1 MPPFPNHVLC
11 VKVANRPV
19 PSISLRRLPVGRPR
33 RFRQC
38 LPSASPY
45 QTTAASQQ
53 PPLNTGLAGRF
64 PPSSRPSSPHALTTV
79 QPYCASPFLRN
90 QRAETPLTVPF
101 NQHITAA
108 VISRKY
114 HVHSLCATNLA
125 PSFVLP
131 RTLGRSRSV
140 ETRYCARATM
150 ATVTDRA
157 TTPPCNPAREDLE
170 AREQLREIFLKSVH
184 AGMPKQM
191 LERVLNFDPT
201 SSTLTVE
208 GRTYN
213 IQRNVF
219 VVGFGKAVLGM
230 ARVVEDVLGPHIIKG
245 ILSIPKGSRADL
257 AKAGLRSGYDLAKE
271 FGWRDREGLIEML
284 LVDGSKLSVQ
294 EGAENNL
301 PDVNAYRAARDIH
314 RLVSNLTEKDIV
326 IVLMSGGGSALLPYP
341 VEPLTMDD
349 VLEVTRVLFHH
360 GADILQV
367 NTVRKHLELLKG
379 GGLAKAAMPAQVISF
394 IISDVIGDSLDMIAS
409 GPTVRQAY
417 SPHRCLEVIDR
428 LGARGAVPEKV
439 LQILETRKSQ
449 VAAQA
454 ALRTDPMA
462 PSKRGPIDWAVWRH
476 VIAPAPVPGGLPG
489 VSAAEK
495 VDWDRVQNVLVGTNA
510 IACEA
515 AVSHAEHLGFETTIW
530 STELTGEARQ
540 VGELFGK
547 LAQYISA
554 CFSPQRPLA
563 SNPDLVKL
571 EMELAGLGIS
581 KAKLNEIGLKV
592 RKAANHS
599 RPLCV
604 VAGGETVVT
613 LKGSGKGGRN
623 QEMALAAGMQLQEC
637 FPNKD
642 RVPRAHVFFLSAGTD
657 GQDGPTDA
665 AGAVADENF
674 MADARAQ
681 GLDPRAFLENNDS
694 YNLWSQFSEG
704 RDLVMTGFTGTNVMD
719 IQLLLVKAKPQSVSG
734 R

>member
-1 MPPFPNHVLC
+1 
-11 VKVANRPV
+11 
-19 PSISLRRLPVGRPR
+19 
-33 RFRQC
+33 
-38 LPSASPY
+38 
-45 QTTAASQQ
+45 
-53 PPLNTGLAGRF
+53 
-64 PPSSRPSSPHALTTV
+64 
-79 QPYCASPFLRN
+79 
-90 QRAETPLTVPF
+90 
-101 NQHITAA
+101 
-108 VISRKY
+108 
-114 HVHSLCATNLA
+114 
-125 PSFVLP
+125 
-131 RTLGRSRSV
+131 
-140 ETRYCARATM
+140 
-150 ATVTDRA
+150 
-157 TTPPCNPAREDLE
+157 
-170 AREQLREIFLKSVH
+170 
-184 AGMPKQM
+184 
-191 LERVLNFDPT
+191 
-201 SSTLTVE
+201 
-208 GRTYN
+208 
-213 IQRNVF
+213 
-219 VVGFGKAVLGM
+219 
-230 ARVVEDVLGPHIIKG
+230 
-245 ILSIPKGSRADL
+245 
-257 AKAGLRSGYDLAKE
+257 
-271 FGWRDREGLIEML
+271 
-284 LVDGSKLSVQ
+284 
-294 EGAENNL
+294 
-301 PDVNAYRAARDIH
+301 
-314 RLVSNLTEKDIV
+314 
-326 IVLMSGGGSALLPYP
+326 
-341 VEPLTMDD
+341 MDD

-454 ALRTDPMA
+454 ALRTDPM
-462 PSKRGPIDWAVWRH
+462 
-476 VIAPAPVPGGLPG
+476 GGLPG

-719 IQLLLVKAKPQSVSG
+719 IQLLLVKAKPQS